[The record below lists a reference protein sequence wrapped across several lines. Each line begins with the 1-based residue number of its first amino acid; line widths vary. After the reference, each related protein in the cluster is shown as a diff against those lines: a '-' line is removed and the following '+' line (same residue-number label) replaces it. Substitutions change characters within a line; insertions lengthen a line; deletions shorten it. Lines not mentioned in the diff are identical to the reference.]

1 MSAMPIPGR
10 PLAATKLVCTI
21 GPATE
26 GRVADLVRAGMS
38 VARLN
43 FSHGTADEHAARV
56 AEIRDAARAA
66 GRHIAIL
73 ADLPGPKVRLG
84 PLRDGKATLVE
95 GATFTFLAGLD
106 ALDGDGDETR
116 AATTH
121 GGLAGDL
128 APGDRIHLSD
138 GAVEVVVLAIDGIA
152 VTTVIERGGT
162 VRSRA
167 GVNVPADRLSLPAL
181 GERDRELARLAV
193 DLGID
198 LVGQSFVRT
207 ADDVVDLRALLG
219 PDGPAIVAKIETR
232 SAVDGFESVAHA
244 ADGVMVARGDLGL
257 ELPFEAVPLVQKRL
271 VRTAVAMG
279 KPVIV
284 ATQMLESMITAA
296 RPTRAEASD
305 VANAVLDGADAV
317 MLSGETA
324 IGAYPV
330 LAAEAAQRIAAAAE
344 AGTDEDGTDADVVDV
359 LPVGR
364 GGALAVA
371 AAALA
376 EHDPTVTVLVAAG
389 SHASGAVAAAA
400 RRPAVPIVAVV
411 PDERTARLLA
421 VVRGVWPVVPRD
433 PLIAANPGAVSA
445 QVLLRD
451 EVIRAALPAS
461 GRAVVVAGSEDGAI
475 ERIEALA
482 IPARD

>member
-1 MSAMPIPGR
+1 MPAAR
-10 PLAATKLVCTI
+10 PRATTKLVCTI

-26 GRVADLVRAGMS
+26 TRIGELIEAGMS

-43 FSHGTADEHAARV
+43 FAHGTADEHRARV
-56 AEIRDAARAA
+56 RTIRQTARDT

-84 PLRDGKATLVE
+84 PLRGGDATLE
-95 GATFTFLAGLD
+95 LGATFTFLAGLD
-106 ALDGDGDETR
+106 ALEGDGDETR

-121 GGLAGDL
+121 AGLAGDL
-128 APGDRIHLSD
+128 APGDRIQLSD
-138 GAVEVVVLAIDGIA
+138 GVVEVVVQAIDGNA
-152 VTTVIERGGT
+152 VITTIQRGGV

-167 GVNVPADRLSLPAL
+167 GVNVPAERLSLPAISDH
-181 GERDRELARLAV
+181 DRELARLAV
-193 DLGID
+193 ELGID

-207 ADDVVDLRALLG
+207 AADVIELRSLLG

-232 SAVDGFESVAHA
+232 SAVDGFEAVAAA

-284 ATQMLESMITAA
+284 ATQMLESMIGAG

-324 IGAYPV
+324 IGAFPIQ
-330 LAAEAAQRIAAAAE
+330 AAEAAQRIAAAAE
-344 AGTDEDGTDADVVDV
+344 EGARPTADDGEAPAGRRD
-359 LPVGR
+359 
-364 GGALAVA
+364 ALAVA
-371 AAALA
+371 AVALA
-376 EHDPTVTVLVAAG
+376 VRDTSVGVLVAAG
-389 SHASGAVAAAA
+389 RGPHEAVAAAA
-400 RRPAVPIVAVV
+400 RRPAVPIVAVM

-421 VVRGVWPVVPRD
+421 VVRGVWPVVPAD
-433 PLIAANPGAVSA
+433 PAIAADPGLVPAA
-445 QVLLRD
+445 TLLRD
-451 EVIRAALPAS
+451 AAVREALPAS
-461 GRAVVVAGSEDGAI
+461 GRAVVIAGSADGAV
-475 ERIEALA
+475 ERIEALT
-482 IPARD
+482 IPTQD

>member
-1 MSAMPIPGR
+1 
-10 PLAATKLVCTI
+10 
-21 GPATE
+21 
-26 GRVADLVRAGMS
+26 MS

-121 GGLAGDL
+121 AGLAGDL

-138 GAVEVVVLAIDGIA
+138 GAVEVAVLAIDGNA
-152 VTTVIERGGT
+152 VTTVVERGGT

-207 ADDVVDLRALLG
+207 AADVVDLRAILG
-219 PDGPAIVAKIETR
+219 PDGPAIIAKIETR
-232 SAVDGFESVAHA
+232 SAVDGFESVARA

-284 ATQMLESMITAA
+284 ATQMLESMIAAA

-344 AGTDEDGTDADVVDV
+344 AGSEADGADADPVDV

-389 SHASGAVAAAA
+389 RARERAVAAAA
-400 RRPAVPIVAVV
+400 SRPAVPIVAVV

-421 VVRGVWPVVPRD
+421 VVRGVWPVVPID
-433 PLIAANPGAVSA
+433 PLMAANPGAISA
-445 QVLLRD
+445 AGAPSRGGGPRGAAGGRPRGRRRGVRGRHD
-451 EVIRAALPAS
+451 RADR
-461 GRAVVVAGSEDGAI
+461 G
-475 ERIEALA
+475 
-482 IPARD
+482 ARDPAAGLSRCPATSDRT

>member
-1 MSAMPIPGR
+1 
-10 PLAATKLVCTI
+10 VCTI
-21 GPATE
+21 GPATDARIGE
-26 GRVADLVRAGMS
+26 LVGAGMS

-43 FSHGTADEHAARV
+43 FAHGTAAEHGARV
-56 AEIRDAARAA
+56 QAIRDVARAA

-84 PLRDGKATLVE
+84 PLSGGQATLAE
-95 GATFTFLAGLD
+95 GSTFTFHAGLD
-106 ALDGDGDETR
+106 ALDGDGDATR

-121 GGLAGDL
+121 AGLAGDL
-128 APGDRIHLSD
+128 VPGDRIHLSD
-138 GAVEVVVLAIDGIA
+138 GAVEVVVRSIDGDT
-152 VTTVIERGGT
+152 VTTTVERGGT

-167 GVNVPADRLSLPAL
+167 GVNVPADRLSLPAI
-181 GERDRELARLAV
+181 GDHDRELAQLAV

-207 ADDVVDLRALLG
+207 AADVEELRSLLG
-219 PDGPAIVAKIETR
+219 ADGPAIVAKIETR
-232 SAVDGFESVAHA
+232 SAVDGFEAVAAA

-257 ELPFEAVPLVQKRL
+257 ELPFEAVPLVQKQL
-271 VRTAVAMG
+271 VRTSVALG

-284 ATQMLESMITAA
+284 ATQMLESMIGAG

-344 AGTDEDGTDADVVDV
+344 AGASRIDDDPADQ
-359 LPVGR
+359 GR
-364 GGALAVA
+364 NDALAVA
-371 AAALA
+371 AVALA
-376 EHDPTVTVLVAAG
+376 ARDATVRVLVAAG
-389 SHASGAVAAAA
+389 REPREAVAAAA
-400 RRPAVPIVAVV
+400 RRPHVPIVAVM

-421 VVRGVWPVVPRD
+421 VVRGVWAVVPAD
-433 PLIAANPGAVSA
+433 PAVAADPGIVPAEA
-445 QVLLRD
+445 LLRD
-451 EVIRAALPAS
+451 ATVRAALPRD
-461 GRAVVVAGSEDGAI
+461 GRAVVIASSEDGTI

-482 IPARD
+482 IPTGD